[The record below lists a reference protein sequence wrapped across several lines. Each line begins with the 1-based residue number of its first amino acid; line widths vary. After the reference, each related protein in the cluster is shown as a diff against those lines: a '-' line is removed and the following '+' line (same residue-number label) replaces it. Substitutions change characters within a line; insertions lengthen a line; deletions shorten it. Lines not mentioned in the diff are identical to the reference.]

1 MNKEKDAVMLKNI
14 EEVNIV
20 ELSIQELQHLLEQGL
35 MTSEKLVET
44 YLKRISMYDKEGPAI
59 NSLIS
64 INEEAILTAREL
76 DLERRESG
84 PRSLLHGIPII
95 LKDNFDTVDM
105 PTTAASLVLE
115 NSYPLE
121 DAFIVQQLREAGA
134 IIIGKANL
142 HEFALGISSESSLG
156 GQTLNPYKLD
166 RHPGGSSGGT
176 AAAVAANF
184 GAVGL
189 GTDTGCS
196 IRNPAAHNNLFGLR
210 PTYGLTSRAGIVP
223 ISFTQDTGGP
233 IGRTVSDIAVI
244 MDEIAGKY
252 DTRDPSTKLGK
263 GKQPLSYLNH
273 LNMDKL
279 KTTKIGIL
287 RDRFGETEEA
297 EATNQQ
303 INQAIDTMKENGAE
317 IIEFSM
323 PELMDFD
330 SLSIPYFEFKT
341 AIEEYLMSLGENR
354 SISSLKEIIELNLSR
369 EVIKED
375 LIKCLN
381 LSLEDP
387 KYKKVVK
394 ERDTFRDVLIN
405 KMTELEIDA
414 ILYPTFKSPAPK
426 IGEQKWEDNNGDL
439 SAYSGLPAISIPAG
453 LTKLGIP
460 VGLELLARPFEED
473 ILIEIA
479 YSFEQ
484 LTKHR
489 KLPVHTP

>member
-1 MNKEKDAVMLKNI
+1 MNTEKDAVI
-14 EEVNIV
+14 TEEVNIV
-20 ELSIQELQHLLEQGL
+20 ELSIQELQHLLEKGI
-35 MTSEKLVET
+35 MTSEKLVKT
-44 YLKRISMYDKEGPAI
+44 YLERISMYDKEGPAI
-59 NSLIS
+59 NSLIY
-64 INEEAILTAREL
+64 INEEAIITAREL

-84 PRSLLHGIPII
+84 PGSLLHGIPII

-115 NSYPLE
+115 HSVPLE
-121 DAFIVQQLREAGA
+121 DAFIVKQLREAGA

-233 IGRTVSDIAVI
+233 IGRTVSDIAII

-252 DTRDPSTKLGK
+252 DPRDPSTKLGE
-263 GKQPLSYLNH
+263 GKPPLSYLNH
-273 LNMDKL
+273 LNSDKL

-303 INQAIDTMKENGAE
+303 INQAIDTMKGNGTE

-323 PELMDFD
+323 PKLKDFD
-330 SLSIPYFEFKT
+330 SLSIPYFEFKV
-341 AIEEYLMSLGENR
+341 AIEEYLLSLGENG
-354 SISSLKEIIELNLSR
+354 SISSLKEIIESNLSR

-375 LIKCLN
+375 LKKCLN

-387 KYKKVVK
+387 KYKKVLK
-394 ERDTFRDVLIN
+394 ERETFRDVLIN
-405 KMTELEIDA
+405 KMNELEIDVM
-414 ILYPTFKSPAPK
+414 LYPTFKSPAPK

>member
-1 MNKEKDAVMLKNI
+1 MNNENDVVII
-14 EEVNIV
+14 EGVNIV
-20 ELSIQELQHLLEQGL
+20 ELSIQELQHLLEQGI
-35 MTSEKLVET
+35 MTSEKLVKT

-59 NSLIS
+59 NSLIY
-64 INEEAILTAREL
+64 INEEAIKTAREL
-76 DLERRESG
+76 DLERSESG

-115 NSYPLE
+115 HSFPLE
-121 DAFIVQQLREAGA
+121 DASIVQQLRDAGA
-134 IIIGKANL
+134 IMIGKANL

-233 IGRTVSDIAVI
+233 IGRTVSDIAII

-252 DTRDPSTKLGK
+252 DPRDPSTKLGK
-263 GKQPLSYLNH
+263 GKQPTSYLNH

-287 RDRFGETEEA
+287 RDRFGRTEEA

-317 IIEFSM
+317 VIEFSM

-330 SLSIPYFEFKT
+330 SLSIPYFEFKA
-341 AIEEYLMSLGENR
+341 AIEEYLLSLGENG
-354 SISSLKEIIELNLSR
+354 SISSLEEIIEANLCR

-375 LIKCLN
+375 LTKCLN

-387 KYKKVVK
+387 KYKKVLK
-394 ERDTFRDVLIN
+394 ERDTFRDLLIN
-405 KMTELEIDA
+405 KMNELEIDA
-414 ILYPTFKSPAPK
+414 MLYPTFKSPAPK
-426 IGEQKWEDNNGDL
+426 IGEQRWEDNNGDL
-439 SAYSGLPAISIPAG
+439 SAYSGLPAISMPAG